1 LPKSPEKLKSGLAR
15 QWTKSKIMMF
25 GAPLLLSQNMSG
37 SLLSRSGM
45 QSDSAQAYQEC
56 ALQEVIDRW
65 PGILPISDFYPSVE
79 NVCSLGR
86 EIPIPVADG
95 AEGFIDNVLVT
106 DDGHLV
112 IVETKLWRNPEALR
126 EVIAQALQYSMGVS
140 QLSSEAFE
148 KCLKRG
154 DARAKRL
161 GTDETVFQRACS
173 ELPQRADDFEEALDR
188 LRSNGDILLL
198 IVGDGV
204 RPSAERLVAW
214 MNKTVGTAP
223 FKLGLVELRFYD
235 VPGAGRIVVPKS
247 LLKISEA
254 SRHVVT
260 INMQGAAREQV
271 AVSVTVPSELP
282 TTRKIA
288 PPTTPM
294 TEESLTAQIR
304 EKNPPEF
311 AQLAETLRSQLR
323 SAGIKAHG
331 FPSCINYGIEVDGD
345 FITLLSVSATNM
357 WFPLPQR
364 AVRALGDERFVAC
377 KQRINSVVAFY
388 RPDDVGDPTKTNTL
402 GPRFRALDGK
412 VESFVEALTE
422 VAETIR
428 SAVAES
434 S

>member
-1 LPKSPEKLKSGLAR
+1 
-15 QWTKSKIMMF
+15 
-25 GAPLLLSQNMSG
+25 
-37 SLLSRSGM
+37 M

-65 PGILPISDFYPSVE
+65 PNILPIADFLPSVE

-95 AEGFIDNVLVT
+95 AEGLTDNLLVT
-106 DDGHLV
+106 DDAHLV

-126 EVIAQALQYSMGVS
+126 EVIAQSLQYTMGVS
-140 QLSSEAFE
+140 QLSPETFE
-148 KCLKRG
+148 RCLRRG
-154 DARAKRL
+154 DAIAHRL
-161 GTDETVFQRACS
+161 GADETVFQRACS

-188 LRSNGDILLL
+188 LRRNGDILLL

-214 MNKTVGTAP
+214 MNKAVGGAP

-235 VPGAGRIVVPKS
+235 MPGGGRIIVPKS
-247 LLKISEA
+247 LLRITEA
-254 SRHVVT
+254 ARHVVT
-260 INMQGAAREQV
+260 INMIGTAREQV
-271 AVSVTVPSELP
+271 TASITVPSEMQ

-288 PPTTPM
+288 APSMPM
-294 TEESLTAQIR
+294 TEENLTAQIR
-304 EKNPPEF
+304 AKNPLES

-323 SAGIKAHG
+323 SSGFKSRG
-331 FPSCINYGIEVDGD
+331 FPSCINYGVEVDGN

-364 AVRALGDERFVAC
+364 AVRALGDERFVTC
-377 KQRINSVVAFY
+377 KQRINKVVPFY
-388 RPDDVGDPTKTNTL
+388 RSEDVSDPTKTNTL

-422 VAETIR
+422 IAETVR
-428 SAVAES
+428 AAVAEAS
-434 S
+434 